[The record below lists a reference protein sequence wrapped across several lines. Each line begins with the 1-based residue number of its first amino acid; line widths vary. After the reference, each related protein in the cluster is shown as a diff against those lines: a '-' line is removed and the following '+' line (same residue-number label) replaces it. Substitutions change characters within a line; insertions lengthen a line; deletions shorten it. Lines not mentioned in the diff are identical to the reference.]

1 MEGWP
6 LLLQIVC
13 QDCGEDMLLVA
24 DDEVEKRIAKG
35 EYVRGDKLIKSTSW
49 NHQTEEKIFGICAE
63 CRRKAAL
70 ADNYSYGSSVAVDL
84 QRKRI
89 QAHLALIRE
98 RRSDLTLEEAA
109 RAAVESEF
117 DPRNEPNPAFRAYLL
132 ELAEKDE
139 ASDAAARGFLADLDG
154 AKVDGAV

>member
-1 MEGWP
+1 M
-6 LLLQIVC
+6 LLQIVC
-13 QDCGEDMLLVA
+13 QDCGKDMLLVA
-24 DDEVEKRIAKG
+24 DDEVEKRIARG
-35 EYVRGDKLIKSTSW
+35 EYVRGDKLVKSTSW
-49 NHQTEEKIFGICAE
+49 NRQTEEKIFGICMD
-63 CRRKAAL
+63 CKRKVAL
-70 ADNYSYGSSVAVDL
+70 AGDYQYGAGVAVDL

-89 QAHLALIRE
+89 QERLALIRE

-117 DPRNEPNPAFRAYLL
+117 EPRNEPNPAFRAYLL